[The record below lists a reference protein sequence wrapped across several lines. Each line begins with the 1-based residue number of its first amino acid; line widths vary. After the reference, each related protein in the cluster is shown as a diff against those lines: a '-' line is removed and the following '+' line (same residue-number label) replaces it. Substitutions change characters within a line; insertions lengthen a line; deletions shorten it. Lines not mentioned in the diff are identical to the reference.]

1 MSQEGNG
8 RFSCAGVSAFVA
20 ALVLASGC
28 SDAPRVHPSETSAI
42 FDAAQALLD
51 VNPSISEIDPAA
63 WPEDLR
69 ALAPEA
75 IRSDQLGLYV
85 VTSSRWVEERGIFVP
100 RDATQFS
107 PEPGTDPEYTLVSN
121 AVYLYRIRG

>member
-1 MSQEGNG
+1 MRNTL
-8 RFSCAGVSAFVA
+8 FFVG

-28 SDAPRVHPSETSAI
+28 SEVPRVHPSETSAI

-51 VNPSISEIDPAA
+51 VNPLVSDIDPAA
-63 WPEDLR
+63 WPEGLR